1 MQWVADV
8 GAATGRTVAYVG
20 DLAEISAKALR
31 LLFLS
36 PLKRSRMLQR
46 AIHEAVAAGVGAV
59 PIVSLISFFVGV
71 IIALQGAYEL
81 QRLGAMQL
89 VSSLVAIVITRE
101 LGPLITAIV
110 VIGRSGSA
118 FAAEI
123 GTMRVTEELDALKT
137 MALDPVAFLVVP
149 KFLAM
154 AVMLP
159 CLAILADLMGVLGG
173 SLFGVIGG
181 GFSFGGYL
189 IATQEA

>member
-20 DLAEISAKALR
+20 GLAEISAKSLR

-36 PLKRSRMLQR
+36 PLKRSRMIQR
-46 AIHEAVAAGVGAV
+46 AVHEAMAVGVGAI
-59 PIVSLISFFVGV
+59 PIVSLISFCVGV

-81 QRLGAMQL
+81 QRLGAMQI
-89 VSSLVAIVITRE
+89 VASLVAVAITRE

-123 GTMRVTEELDALKT
+123 GTMRVTEELDALQT
-137 MALDPVAFLVVP
+137 MAFDPVAFLVVP

-154 AVMLP
+154 AFLLP
-159 CLAILADLMGVLGG
+159 CLAIWSDLVGLLGVCLLGVAGGGLSLGG
-173 SLFGVIGG
+173 
-181 GFSFGGYL
+181 
-189 IATQEA
+189 